1 MKLQCSYLKKLM
13 TVVILGVL
21 YVRIPL
27 KKLLLPNQKE
37 ILQMQSKSKE
47 EASRSTCNIAT
58 ILEAEFPENKCYQYS
73 HRPSFSGSDYEDY
86 KDGAHHDL
94 EKSYN
99 YVRNPAPNSLNGFQK
114 P

>member
-1 MKLQCSYLKKLM
+1 MFISQETNDSCDIRCSVR
-13 TVVILGVL
+13 THPPEEAALGKSEGNTKNAETL
-21 YVRIPL
+21 
-27 KKLLLPNQKE
+27 
-37 ILQMQSKSKE
+37 SKSKE